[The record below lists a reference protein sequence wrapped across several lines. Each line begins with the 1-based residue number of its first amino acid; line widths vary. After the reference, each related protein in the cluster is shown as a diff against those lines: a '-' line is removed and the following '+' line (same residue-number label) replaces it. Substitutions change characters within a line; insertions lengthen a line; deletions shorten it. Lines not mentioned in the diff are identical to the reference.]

1 MLDLQTFV
9 IPDNTKIEE
18 HTIVIDGG
26 ILIGGYSGIE
36 YGIIAELIAAG
47 EHVEISGEVTSRSD
61 VRIDRWSEVHGTVH
75 ADGDVHLGEFTK
87 IHGKL
92 VVAGDLDIGDHVSID
107 DGFEAMGW
115 ITIKN
120 PIPVIIFL
128 YMYLSEMLRLG
139 RVEEAEK
146 ALEGLFSDDCDKI
159 EIQMMVMPVKSEI
172 TLSMIVTDGPMII
185 GDNCRLQGNVRANS
199 LSMGDGTTMF
209 GGIKAGN
216 VTIGE
221 NNIVHGSVDSKG
233 DVHIGAGSHIL
244 GDIRARAIKIHHSVV
259 VGGTMDAP
267 RGIVV
272 DEAAE
277 PEPVAKIGAEKDR
290 SEKRSEKGS
299 GARSAR
305 RSTRKS
311 IGLHRNKDHRRAKL
325 SRSRK
330 HKHTTGETHGRKYYV
345 RRRGR
350 LRN

>member
-9 IPDNTKIEE
+9 IPDNTRIEE

-26 ILIGGYSGIE
+26 VLIGGYSGIE

-47 EHVEISGEVTSRSD
+47 EHVGISGEVSSRSD
-61 VRIDRWSEVHGTVH
+61 VRIDRWSEIHGTVH
-75 ADGDVHLGEFTK
+75 ADGDVHIGEFTK

-146 ALEGLFSDDCDKI
+146 ALEGLFSDDCDEI

-209 GGIKAGN
+209 GGIKAGS

-233 DVHIGAGSHIL
+233 DVHIGEGSHIL
-244 GDIRARAIKIHHSVV
+244 GDVRARAIKIHHSVV

-272 DEAAE
+272 EEAEEPAE
-277 PEPVAKIGAEKDR
+277 PEHVAKIGAEKDI
-290 SEKRSEKGS
+290 SEKGS
-299 GARSAR
+299 ETRSVGRSAR
-305 RSTRKS
+305 KSPGLRRK
-311 IGLHRNKDHRRAKL
+311 NDHRRAKL

-330 HKHTTGETHGRKYYV
+330 HKHTPGGMHERKYYI

-350 LRN
+350 KRN

>member
-61 VRIDRWSEVHGTVH
+61 VKIDRWSEVHGTVH

-146 ALEGLFSDDCDKI
+146 ALEGLFSDDSDNI

-199 LSMGDGTTMF
+199 LSMGHGTTMF
-209 GGIKAGN
+209 GGIKSGS

-233 DVHIGAGSHIL
+233 DVHIGEGSHIL

-267 RGIVV
+267 HGIVV
-272 DEAAE
+272 EEAEEPAE

-290 SEKRSEKGS
+290 SEKRIGK
-299 GARSAR
+299 RSDAG

-311 IGLHRNKDHRRAKL
+311 PGLRRKKDHRSAKL

-330 HKHTTGETHGRKYYV
+330 HKHTTGGAHEHKYYV

-350 LRN
+350 KRN